1 MRGSSPRPLEATS
14 AFQRYERLRRDEIYF
29 EKLAMKLRELAG
41 VHLVTSPKNIC
52 LMATRLSKVMERH
65 HIDGYRAFLERLQRD
80 SVLVDDFV
88 SAMTTHTTEFF
99 REARHFKLLSEA
111 LPAYLRKKPGEL
123 RIWCAASSS
132 GQEVYSLLITLLE
145 SHPFLDEGS
154 LRVLATDIDRKVLER
169 ASLGRYSETDV
180 QAIPRVY
187 LQKYFKKQKAG
198 QGLSFVV
205 NDRLRRLVT
214 FAPFNLMSDAYRF
227 QHGFD
232 VVLCRNVLI
241 YFERDVALAVTDKI
255 SQVIRPGG
263 FLMVGHSEAGLVR
276 SLSFETV
283 SSAFY
288 RRTER

>member
-1 MRGSSPRPLEATS
+1 MSGRPPRPLDPTS
-14 AFQRYERLRRDEIYF
+14 AFQRYDRLRRDGIYF
-29 EKLAMKLRELAG
+29 EKLAMKLHELAG

-65 HIDGYRAFLERLQRD
+65 HIEGYRTFLERLQMD

-99 REARHFKLLSEA
+99 REARHFQLLSEA

-132 GQEVYSLLITLLE
+132 GQEVYSLLMTLLE
-145 SHPFLDEGS
+145 SLPFLDQGN
-154 LRVLATDIDRKVLER
+154 LKVLATDIDRKVLER
-169 ASLGRYSETDV
+169 ASLGTYSEADV

-187 LQKYFKKQKAG
+187 LQKYFKKQKTG
-198 QGLSFVV
+198 QGLRFVV
-205 NDRLRRLVT
+205 NDSLRRLVT
-214 FAPFNLMSDAYRF
+214 FAPFNLMSDTYRF
-227 QHGFD
+227 QHRFD
-232 VVLCRNVLI
+232 AVFCRNVLI
-241 YFERDVALAVTDKI
+241 YFEREAALAVTDKI
-255 SQVIRPGG
+255 AQVIRPGG

-276 SLSFETV
+276 GLSFETV